1 MSNLS
6 TSENRR
12 SVMISRTEDDT
23 VPPGLA
29 EAEMRELARQETDP
43 PVRHLRIDW
52 PSSTIKGRF
61 AIGPSVPDMR
71 PPLYD
76 MPSPE
81 DVQQNSSSAVF
92 RSKTSPI
99 NVTVQVLHGQGSQ
112 TPHDAPATSGL
123 NPVQVLQTM
132 QQQAVFVS
140 GKSTHNSVCLH
151 IPQYVGRKP
160 LHIRAASTSGH
171 VTVILPH
178 SFNGLIRW
186 NTESG
191 LVSMSPLV
199 HARTQRLDSEPS
211 KKRGTAKMVVDPDLP
226 GWMTGQG
233 RRGDVCELSTHTGR
247 LYVCLSGDKAQ
258 LGSKNCVIC

>member
-1 MSNLS
+1 MLS
-6 TSENRR
+6 REYN
-12 SVMISRTEDDT
+12 DD

-29 EAEMRELARQETDP
+29 EAEARELRRQETDP

-61 AIGPSVPDMR
+61 AIGPNVPDMQ

-76 MPSPE
+76 MPSSQ
-81 DVQQNSSSAVF
+81 DAQQNASSAVF
-92 RSKTSPI
+92 LSRTSPI
-99 NVTVQVLHGQGSQ
+99 NVTVQVLYGQGTQSSQ
-112 TPHDAPATSGL
+112 GTPDLSGM
-123 NPVQVLQTM
+123 NPVQALQEM
-132 QQQAVFVS
+132 QRQAVFVS

-151 IPQYVGRKP
+151 VPQYVGRRP
-160 LHIRAASTSGH
+160 LHIRASSSSGH
-171 VTVILPH
+171 VTVVLPH

-226 GWMTGQG
+226 SWMTGQG
-233 RRGDVCELSTHTGR
+233 RRGDVCELSTNSGR
-247 LYVCLSGDKAQ
+247 LYVCLSGDKPQ

>member
-12 SVMISRTEDDT
+12 SMMLSRAEDDA
-23 VPPGLA
+23 VPPEIA
-29 EAEMRELARQETDP
+29 EAEASELQRHATDP

-61 AIGPSVPDMR
+61 AIGPSVPDMQ

-76 MPSPE
+76 MPSPQ
-81 DVQQNSSSAVF
+81 DVQQNASSAVF
-92 RSKTSPI
+92 LSRTSPI
-99 NVTVQVLHGQGSQ
+99 NVTVQVLHGQGTHMSQ
-112 TPHDAPATSGL
+112 GAPDVSKM
-123 NPVQVLQTM
+123 NPVQALQAM
-132 QQQAVFVS
+132 QRQAVFVS

-160 LHIRAASTSGH
+160 LHIRATSSSGH
-171 VTVILPH
+171 ATVVLPH

-191 LVSMSPLV
+191 TVSMSPLV
-199 HARTQRLDSEPS
+199 HARTQRLDSEPT
-211 KKRGTAKMVVDPDLP
+211 KKRGTAKMVVDPDLAAAAMCASSRP
-226 GWMTGQG
+226 P
-233 RRGDVCELSTHTGR
+233 RGASM
-247 LYVCLSGDKAQ
+247 
-258 LGSKNCVIC
+258 CV